1 MSETVLSYVLI
12 VILITG
18 LGYLLYLLK
27 DKGINISEDY
37 FGLSYSVLNTFQS
50 DEDTT
55 DNKKTIIRIVSQV
68 VYFIEEEF
76 TQMNSVD
83 KENLATKIS
92 IDAIKK
98 IGFESPV
105 DENSIRFL
113 IRIATAAMPSKEDL
127 LLGKSI
133 SDENKKLINEVMKI

>member
-1 MSETVLSYVLI
+1 MGETVLSYVLI

-55 DNKKTIIRIVSQV
+55 ENKKTIIRIVSQV

-76 TQMNSVD
+76 MQMNSAD

-92 IDAIKK
+92 LNAIKS
-98 IGFESPV
+98 IGFESPI

-127 LLGKSI
+127 LLGKRI
-133 SDENKKLINEVMKI
+133 SDENKKLINQVMKI